1 VPDHVKVVALGEKIA
16 KTVLTV
22 SKGFSIQQ
30 PRLRMDPCSELP
42 LPFDLSPIQWP
53 NCYSKTNRS
62 SSAVRV
68 GPGQLS
74 VQLLVER
81 TQRMGKPF
89 VVVVVVVV
97 VVFQKLVEIE
107 NSLQHKSAIEVA
119 TY

>member
-22 SKGFSIQQ
+22 SKDFSIQQ

-89 VVVVVVVV
+89 VVVV
-97 VVFQKLVEIE
+97 FQELVEIE